1 METLNKKHEFKCIDL
16 NNVSLFRS
24 SPGTSLHE
32 KIVRT
37 LHDPCGLADK
47 GFLKDLWFCQVKKYL
62 FLLNTRAV
70 LARIYLNERNR
81 SIVSVTG
88 LVSSSAQG
96 VLLLD

>member
-1 METLNKKHEFKCIDL
+1 MLACFVHHLARLYTKKLCVPQMIHA
-16 NNVSLFRS
+16 
-24 SPGTSLHE
+24 
-32 KIVRT
+32 
-37 LHDPCGLADK
+37 GLLICK
-47 GFLKDLWFCQVKKYL
+47 RLMVLSGKKYL
-62 FLLNTRAV
+62 FLLNTCAA